1 MNLKYQTHYISEQQY
16 LEDEKTREIKHEY
29 VDGEVYAMSGASRS
43 HNILSLSIGRL
54 LENHLDGTR
63 CNTFV
68 ADMKVRIEKRNSTC
82 FFYPDVVVARD
93 DENGHDY
100 YTEKPLIIVEVLSK
114 STRRY
119 DKALKFNDYITI
131 PTLQEYVLIEQD
143 FAEVEVCRRNNHWVS
158 ERYFLGDDV
167 TFVSIGLTLSIEAI
181 YRRVQN
187 EDVLEFL
194 KAKELEQQENQL

>member
-1 MNLKYQTHYISEQQY
+1 MNLKYKVAYISEEQY
-16 LEDEKTREIKHEY
+16 LEDEKVREIKHEY
-29 VDGEVYAMSGASRS
+29 IDGEIYAMSGASRS
-43 HNILSLSIGRL
+43 HGILSLSIGRL
-54 LENHLDGTR
+54 LENHLDGTH

-68 ADMKVRIEKRNSTC
+68 ADMKVKIGTKNSSK
-82 FFYPDVVVARD
+82 FFYPDVVVACD

-100 YTEKPLIIVEVLSK
+100 YTDKPRIIVEVLSK

-119 DKALKFNDYITI
+119 DKTLKFNAYTTI
-131 PTLQEYVLIEQD
+131 QTLQEYVLIEQD

-167 TFVSIGLTLSIEAI
+167 TFESIGLTVSVEAI
-181 YRRVQN
+181 YKRVQN

-194 KAKELEQQENQL
+194 AAKEQKTQQ

>member
-1 MNLKYQTHYISEQQY
+1 MNVKYKVDFISEEQY
-16 LEDEKTREIKHEY
+16 LEDEKIREIKHEY
-29 VDGEVYAMSGASRS
+29 VNGEVYAMSGASRN
-43 HNILSLSIGRL
+43 HNILSQSISRL
-54 LENHLDGTR
+54 LGNHLDGTR
-63 CNTFV
+63 CNVFI
-68 ADMKVRIEKRNSTC
+68 ADMKVRISNRYNSN
-82 FFYPDVVVARD
+82 FFYPDVVVACD

-119 DKALKFNDYITI
+119 DKALKFNAYVTI
-131 PTLQEYVLIEQD
+131 PSLQEYVLIEQD

-167 TFVSIGLTLSIEAI
+167 TFESIGLTLSVEAI

-187 EDVLEFL
+187 EEVLEFL
-194 KAKELEQQENQL
+194 KAKEQEQQEN

>member
-16 LEDEKTREIKHEY
+16 LEDEKHREIKHEY
-29 VDGEVYAMSGASRS
+29 VDGEVYAMSGASRT
-43 HNILSLSIGRL
+43 HNILLLSIGRL

-68 ADMKVRIEKRNSTC
+68 ADMKVRVEKRNSTS
-82 FFYPDVVVARD
+82 FFYPDVVVACD

-119 DKALKFNDYITI
+119 DKALKFNTYTTI
-131 PTLQEYVLIEQD
+131 PNLQEYVLIEQD
-143 FAEVEVCRRNNHWVS
+143 FAEVEVCRRSNHWVS
-158 ERYFLGDDV
+158 ERYFLGDDM
-167 TFVSIGLTLSIEAI
+167 TFESIGLTVSVEAI

-194 KAKELEQQENQL
+194 KAKEQQEN

>member
-1 MNLKYQTHYISEQQY
+1 MNLKYQVDFISEAQY

-29 VDGEVYAMSGASRS
+29 IDGEIHAMSGASRN
-43 HNILSLSIGRL
+43 HGILSISIGRL

-63 CNTFV
+63 CNTFIS
-68 ADMKVRIEKRNSTC
+68 DLKVKVSTKYNAA
-82 FFYPDVVVARD
+82 FFYPDVVVAC

-114 STRRY
+114 STRRF
-119 DKALKFNDYITI
+119 DQTGKFEFYKTI

-143 FAEVEVCRRNNHWVS
+143 FAEIEVCRRANNWYP
-158 ERYFLGDDV
+158 ERYFLGDEI
-167 TFVSIGLTLSIEAI
+167 TFVSIDLTILVEAI
-181 YRRVQN
+181 YKRVQN

-194 KAKELEQQENQL
+194 AAKEKEV